1 MDTRNEWSSTHG
13 DWASGSGYRQE
24 HEADF
29 YYKPETSDTGG
40 DSNGN
45 TVAHEN
51 LPPYYA
57 LCYIIKHSSTGNIS
71 VSAGDKIEEG
81 NTKAEVVDTNG
92 DGHFFVV
99 TEGTER
105 LRVTPHGFVGIGTT
119 TPAGVLDI
127 NSSTGDANVY
137 IKTLSNNLGNT
148 QILFGDSDRNDSGK
162 VQYNHPGDY
171 MVFHTNSSEQ
181 VRITSNGSVGI
192 GTTNPVGSYPGTTNT
207 LHLDGTTA
215 SLRVGPHYSDRDR
228 DHILLQTHGTD
239 SYIRSNN
246 ERFHIYNDSGDIVLH
261 GASDAE
267 NVRITGIGSVGI
279 GTTNPTTKLHVN
291 GTVAIGSS
299 IYDSNGNLGSDGQVL
314 SVFLV

>member
-1 MDTRNEWSSTHG
+1 SVTGSATTTGGSKDATLPTHTHYTVKDTTVTSGGGTPGTAQDLSSSNYIAKAHSNNSGSVYELKGTGNVSNVAKTSSAGNSSTN
-13 DWASGSGYRQE
+13 A
-24 HEADF
+24 
-29 YYKPETSDTGG
+29 
-40 DSNGN
+40 
-45 TVAHEN
+45 N

-57 LCYIIKHSSTGNIS
+57 LCYIIKHSSAGNIS

-127 NSSTGDANVY
+127 HSSTGDANVY

-192 GTTNPVGSYPGTTNT
+192 GTTNPEGSQN
-207 LHLDGTTA
+207 
-215 SLRVGPHYSDRDR
+215 
-228 DHILLQTHGTD
+228 
-239 SYIRSNN
+239 SNPL
-246 ERFHIYNDSGDIVLH
+246 F
-261 GASDAE
+261 A
-267 NVRITGIGSVGI
+267 
-279 GTTNPTTKLHVN
+279 TKLDVFKSFVGGGDRSFVGRFYGLDTN
-291 GTVAIGSS
+291 VQETSVRFITKGTG
-299 IYDSNGNLGSDGQVL
+299 GT
-314 SVFLV
+314 